1 MKKLSI
7 GLILLS
13 VILGPFSSGLE
24 VKANEDIDFNPHYLV
39 SDTEMLDEDSMS
51 LTDVQQF
58 LERGYLAGFEDED
71 LDGVVRSAAEII
83 WNASQS
89 YGISSEFLLVL
100 LQREQSLVED
110 DSPTQNQLDWAMG
123 YAVCDDCSK
132 DDPRI
137 QKFKGF
143 ANQVHYAA
151 ARIRESYLTD
161 LMSRGYTETGVGP
174 GIEIEIDGTLVVPVN
189 YATSSLYTYT
199 PHLHGN
205 ENFVQIWSDW
215 FVRTFLN
222 GSLLQDTTTGGIW
235 LIQHGYR
242 RPITS
247 QAAFYSRF
255 NANLVIPTSTTE
267 IEKYP
272 QGDPI
277 SFPNYSLLRS
287 PTGAVYLIVDDER
300 RGFASQEA
308 FRAIGYS
315 PDEIVDVTWDDLLV
329 YEEGEPITADSIYP
343 QGTLLQSKTTG
354 GVVYAE
360 NGVRFPIYSREILQ
374 NRFGDLTI
382 VQVEDVDFD
391 SYVAGEA
398 IKFVDGSLVAVVGS
412 PDVFVISDGNRHHI
426 ADEETFTTYGWSF
439 DQVVWTN
446 ERSVL
451 LHPLE
456 GVVSNSSES
465 SEIQLTAY

>member
-7 GLILLS
+7 GLLLLTI
-13 VILGPFSSGLE
+13 ILGSFTPGLE
-24 VKANEDIDFNPHYLV
+24 VFANEDVTFNPHYLV
-39 SDTEMLDEDSMS
+39 SDEEMLDYGSMS
-51 LTDVQQF
+51 LEDVQRF
-58 LERGYLAGFEDED
+58 LERGYLAEYEDVD

-110 DSPTQNQLDWAMG
+110 DSPTEKQLAWAMG
-123 YAVCDDCSK
+123 YAVCDDCSM

-174 GIEIEIDGTLVVPVN
+174 GIEIEIDGTTVVPVN

-205 ENFVQIWSDW
+205 ENFVRIWNDW

-222 GSLLQDTTTGGIW
+222 GSLLQDTTTGGVW
-235 LIQHGYR
+235 LIQHGAR
-242 RPITS
+242 RAITS

-272 QGDPI
+272 EGDPI

-300 RGFASQEA
+300 RGFTSQEA

-329 YEEGEPITADSIYP
+329 YVEGESISVDSVYP

-354 GVVYAE
+354 GIVYAE
-360 NGVRFPIYSREILQ
+360 NGVKYAIHSKEILQ
-374 NRFGDLTI
+374 NRYGDLMI
-382 VQVEDVDFD
+382 VKVDDEDLD
-391 SYVAGEA
+391 SYENGGD
-398 IKFVDGSLVAVVGS
+398 IKFADGSLIAVTGS
-412 PDVFVISDGNRHHI
+412 PDIFVVSDGNRHHI
-426 ADEETFTTYGWSF
+426 TDEETFATFGWSF

-451 LHPLE
+451 LHPLGASLSVQDE
-456 GVVSNSSES
+456 GE
-465 SEIQLTAY
+465 EINVTAY

>member
-1 MKKLSI
+1 MKKLSM
-7 GLILLS
+7 GLLLLTIVFGS
-13 VILGPFSSGLE
+13 FAPGLQAF
-24 VKANEDIDFNPHYLV
+24 ANEDVTFNPHYLI
-39 SDTEMLDEDSMS
+39 SDEEMLDESDMS
-51 LTDVQQF
+51 LSEVQQF
-58 LERGYLAGFEDED
+58 LERGYLAEYSDED
-71 LDGVVRSAAEII
+71 LDGVTRSAAEII
-83 WNASQS
+83 WNAAQE
-89 YGISSEFLLVL
+89 YGISSQFLLVL

-110 DSPTQNQLDWAMG
+110 DSPTEKQLAWAMG
-123 YAVCDDCSK
+123 YAVCDDCSM

-161 LMSRGYTETGVGP
+161 LISRGYTETGVGP
-174 GIEIEIDGTLVVPVN
+174 GIEIEIDGTTVVPVN

-205 ENFVQIWSDW
+205 ENFVTIWNDW
-215 FVRTFLN
+215 FTRTFLN
-222 GSLLQDTTTGGIW
+222 GSLLQDTTSGGIW

-242 RPITS
+242 RAITS

-267 IEKYP
+267 IEKYLE
-272 QGDPI
+272 GDPI

-300 RGFASQEA
+300 RGFTSQEA

-329 YEEGEPITADSIYP
+329 YEEGEPITTDSVYP
-343 QGTLLQSKTTG
+343 QGTLLQSMATG
-354 GVVYAE
+354 GVFYAE
-360 NGVRFPIYSREILQ
+360 NGVKYPIHSREILQ
-374 NRFGDLTI
+374 NRFGNLTI
-382 VQVEDVDFD
+382 VQVKDSDLD
-391 SYVAGEA
+391 SYETGDA
-398 IKFVDGSLVAVVGS
+398 IVFADGSLVAATGS
-412 PDVFVISDGNRHHI
+412 PDVFVIADGNRHHI
-426 ADEETFTTYGWSF
+426 TDEETFATYGWSF

-451 LHPLE
+451 LHPLSDPLSVQE
-456 GVVSNSSES
+456 ESEDIS
-465 SEIQLTAY
+465 VTTF